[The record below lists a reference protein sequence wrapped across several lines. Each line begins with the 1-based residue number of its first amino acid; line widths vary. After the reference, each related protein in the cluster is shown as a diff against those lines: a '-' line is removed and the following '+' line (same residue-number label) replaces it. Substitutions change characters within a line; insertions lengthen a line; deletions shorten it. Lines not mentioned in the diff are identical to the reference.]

1 MAVPSSPVREPG
13 ESQQAVRLGRCA
25 NHAAMPSV
33 GTCDVCGKAI
43 CVSCAIP
50 VRGRLVCHDC
60 LGNVLEDVPDAPVP
74 PKRLPPPGRVDAL
87 AAGGF
92 GLVVVLS
99 IFPWTRFG
107 DSAGF
112 FEAWLPHWSLVAV
125 GVAAIGLVVA
135 VRSLRGQLGP
145 RLAAGLYVG
154 LGLVMGIATAL
165 HRRHP
170 PGSPLA
176 SAGTASRLA
185 LLGAAIALIGGLV
198 KGASM
203 LRSGRSSP

>member
-1 MAVPSSPVREPG
+1 MPAVG
-13 ESQQAVRLGRCA
+13 A
-25 NHAAMPSV
+25 
-33 GTCDVCGKAI
+33 CDVCGKAI

-74 PKRLPPPGRVDAL
+74 PKRLPPPGRADAL

-92 GLVVVLS
+92 GLVV
-99 IFPWTRFG
+99 
-107 DSAGF
+107 
-112 FEAWLPHWSLVAV
+112 
-125 GVAAIGLVVA
+125 A
-135 VRSLRGQLGP
+135 VRSLRGRLGP

-176 SAGTASRLA
+176 SAGT
-185 LLGAAIALIGGLV
+185 
-198 KGASM
+198 
-203 LRSGRSSP
+203 